1 MSLKNAVKKE
11 NNRLELEVEVDAAA
25 FEAAVEKA
33 YRKNIGKMNI
43 AGFRKGK
50 APRHFVEKIYGEG
63 VFYEEAVNDLY
74 PVALDEA
81 IKASGYEYVEDKID
95 LDVEKVDKDGLLF
108 KAVITVKPEVEIDGY
123 KGIAAAKKVK
133 RVTEAEITAELKKL
147 QDRNARMVTVE
158 DRAAQKDDEVIFD
171 FDGYVDDKPF
181 EDGKA
186 ENHSLVLG
194 SGQFIPGFEDQI
206 IGKKAEEAFDVQVTF
221 PEDYHAKELA
231 GKPAVFKCKL
241 HEIKEKQLPELNDDF
256 AKDCS
261 EFETLDELKA
271 DIKKTLDEQHKKAAD
286 SEFEGKIIEELIKK
300 LKADIPEA
308 MYENRINDSVQ
319 GFEQRLQ
326 AQGLSLDM
334 YLKYTG
340 MDRDAF
346 RKGFREQAEKSVK
359 VRLALEK
366 IAQLENLA
374 ATDEDMEKEFKEL
387 AEQYQMDVEKVKQF
401 VPAQELAKDV
411 AVKKAMDFVKANVKA
426 PAKK

>member
-25 FEAAVEKA
+25 FDAAVEKA

-63 VFYEEAVNDLY
+63 VFYEDAVNDLY

-95 LDVEKVDKDGLLF
+95 LDVEKVGKDGLLF
-108 KAVITVKPEVEIDGY
+108 KAVITVKPEVEIDDY
-123 KGIAAAKKVK
+123 KGIPAAKKVK

-171 FDGYVDDKPF
+171 FDGYIDDKPF
-181 EDGKA
+181 DGGKA

-206 IGKKAEEAFDVQVTF
+206 IGKKAEEAFDVNVTF

-271 DIKKTLDEQHKKAAD
+271 DIKKTLDEQHKKAAESD
-286 SEFEGKIIEELIKK
+286 FEGKIIDELIKK

-326 AQGLSLDM
+326 AQGLTLDM

-366 IAQLENLA
+366 IAQQENLA
-374 ATDEDMEKEFKEL
+374 ATDEDMEKEYKDL
-387 AEQYQMDVEKVKQF
+387 AEQYQLDVEKVKQF

-411 AVKKAMDFVKANVKA
+411 AVKKAMDFVKANAKA

>member
-1 MSLKNAVKKE
+1 MSILEARGLK
-11 NNRLELEVEVDAAA
+11 
-25 FEAAVEKA
+25 
-33 YRKNIGKMNI
+33 
-43 AGFRKGK
+43 
-50 APRHFVEKIYGEG
+50 KIYGEG
-63 VFYEEAVNDLY
+63 VFYEDAVNDLY

-95 LDVEKVDKDGLLF
+95 LDVEKVGKDGLLF
-108 KAVITVKPEVEIDGY
+108 KAVITVKPEVEIDDY
-123 KGIAAAKKVK
+123 KGIPAAKKVK

-171 FDGYVDDKPF
+171 FDGYIDDKPF
-181 EDGKA
+181 DGGKA

-206 IGKKAEEAFDVQVTF
+206 IGKKAEEAFDVNVTF

-261 EFETLDELKA
+261 EFETLDELKT
-271 DIKKTLDEQHKKAAD
+271 DIKKTLDEQHKKAAESD
-286 SEFEGKIIEELIKK
+286 FEGKIIDELIKK

-326 AQGLSLDM
+326 AQGLTLDM

-366 IAQLENLA
+366 IAQQENLA
-374 ATDEDMEKEFKEL
+374 ATDEDMEKEYKDL
-387 AEQYQMDVEKVKQF
+387 AEQYQLDVEKVKQF

-411 AVKKAMDFVKANVKA
+411 AVKKAMDFVKANAKA

>member
-181 EDGKA
+181 EGGKA